1 MVARGSSHYYYVALF
16 PNRRKDPGK
25 VGSTP
30 ASLLRTNNC
39 YAVAGS
45 AGVQSGCSIEA
56 RDAFLVGGFA
66 TFRGGGCVCVCWLE
80 FKIKIRISLFRKP
93 FLSKKTEAG
102 TTWGSRF
109 FFSLVGSTVSTP
121 SSPGICVESEDADP
135 QAAVPSAQPRRQPCS
150 RPRRESDVEVA
161 G

>member
-1 MVARGSSHYYYVALF
+1 MARGSSHYYYVALF

-56 RDAFLVGGFA
+56 RDAFLVLQYLHPVRRGFVWKVKTRTLRPLFPA
-66 TFRGGGCVCVCWLE
+66 RSRGGSLAPAPAGSPTWKLLADQASKETASELE
-80 FKIKIRISLFRKP
+80 
-93 FLSKKTEAG
+93 TE
-102 TTWGSRF
+102 
-109 FFSLVGSTVSTP
+109 LE
-121 SSPGICVESEDADP
+121 C
-135 QAAVPSAQPRRQPCS
+135 
-150 RPRRESDVEVA
+150 RPRRGAVA
-161 G
+161 APRLE